1 VRKKEIYKSLT
12 PLVSPVFTESEI
24 LFHKWL
30 AGFID
35 GDGYF
40 NVRQNQYVR
49 LEITQ
54 ATWNLHLLKLLKE
67 KFGGNIY
74 KLKNGPNSHIYYLGS
89 TDPIIKIIHAVN
101 GYIRTNNRTLQFKNA
116 CEFYNIEYIQPKA
129 LEAKDPYFAGIMDS
143 DGSIFVD
150 LDIRTN
156 NPTMEISMAAKYKDD
171 IKVFE
176 ETFNGTLKKRRN
188 FYEWRIR
195 AKKDILFAQKHLQG
209 NLRSNKLIRNN
220 LIPLFYELKEKRAY
234 KKDNKENEQFE
245 QLLKAWYNNGADIYR
260 KGCDGIPYTAKA
272 RKERTEQ

>member
-40 NVRQNQYVR
+40 QVRQNKYVS
-49 LEITQ
+49 LIIKQ

-74 KLKNGPNSHIYYLGS
+74 KVKNGPNTHTYQLESK
-89 TDPIIKIIHAVN
+89 DNVIKIIHAVN

-116 CEFYNIEYIQPKA
+116 CKLYNIEYIQPEA

-143 DGSIFVD
+143 DGSISVN
-150 LDIRTN
+150 LDIGTN
-156 NPTMEISMAAKYKDD
+156 YPKMEISMTAKYKDD
-171 IKVFE
+171 IKVFQ
-176 ETFNGTLKKRRN
+176 ETFNGTLNKRRN
-188 FYEWRIR
+188 CYEWKIR
-195 AKKDILFAQKHLQG
+195 ARKDILFAQKHLQG

-220 LIPLFYELKEKRAY
+220 LISLFYELKEKRAY

-260 KGCDGIPYTAKA
+260 KGCEGIPYTAKA